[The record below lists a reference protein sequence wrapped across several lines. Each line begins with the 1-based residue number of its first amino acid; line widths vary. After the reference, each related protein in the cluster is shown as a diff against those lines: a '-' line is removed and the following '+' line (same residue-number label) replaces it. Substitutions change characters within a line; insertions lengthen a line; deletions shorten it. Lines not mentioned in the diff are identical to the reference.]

1 MSTGTFQIA
10 DGPTITATIAS
21 NTDSDCPTC
30 GFSHR
35 AVGWRMI
42 SSSNRGYAIFRCP
55 TCKNHLAV
63 FGG

>member
-1 MSTGTFQIA
+1 MATDTFQIA
-10 DGPTITATIAS
+10 DGPTITATIAGG
-21 NTDSDCPTC
+21 TDSDCPC

-55 TCKNHLAV
+55 ECKNYLAV
-63 FGG
+63 LGG